1 MIGCA
6 KFSAIP
12 ATVQSGSLLSAAWGL
27 GPSPVH
33 MGQGASQVYTW
44 GSLYT
49 PSESIKTPEASTRKY
64 FYAEHRWAHRGTQPV
79 ALLIPQNRFLVSLFL
94 HSCANRSSHAVRCD
108 PAEGTCAMFCSDKPV
123 NLLFAEREVK
133 TIFNFSIVWT
143 HFWQCPCLLLAVAE
157 EMEMMMVMMMM
168 KWFMM
173 QAAGGRRGP
182 ADSRHVFTPI
192 TSKYRYRDADT
203 EIQI

>member
-1 MIGCA
+1 MLKLTFERLLLTTHPYQEYNLTNVLSSMIGCA

-33 MGQGASQVYTW
+33 MGRVYT
-44 GSLYT
+44 GRPACT

-64 FYAEHRWAHRGTQPV
+64 FYAEHREANRGTQPV

-94 HSCANRSSHAVRCD
+94 HSLANRSSRAVRCD
-108 PAEGTCAMFCSDKPV
+108 PVEGTCAMFCSDKLV

-133 TIFNFSIVWT
+133 TIFNFSNV
-143 HFWQCPCLLLAVAE
+143 
-157 EMEMMMVMMMM
+157 
-168 KWFMM
+168 
-173 QAAGGRRGP
+173 
-182 ADSRHVFTPI
+182 
-192 TSKYRYRDADT
+192 
-203 EIQI
+203 